1 MIYLQGVRREVGT
14 HAKLL
19 NKVAN
24 TTIYSPS
31 PTNNADDLVNSFTR
45 ESSSDLEIT
54 NPVIPEERSSF
65 QKKPASSLL
74 LESERRMR
82 IRSSGVVSN
91 INGASETVVSSLKE
105 SVGHTEIEVAAG
117 AFLGLIVSLFL
128 SPYL

>member
-1 MIYLQGVRREVGT
+1 MGT

-31 PTNNADDLVNSFTR
+31 STNNADDLVKTYTR
-45 ESSSDLEIT
+45 ESSSDIEIT
-54 NPVIPEERSSF
+54 DPVIPEERSSF
-65 QKKPASSLL
+65 QKRLASSLL
-74 LESERRMR
+74 LESDRQIRRT
-82 IRSSGVVSN
+82 SSGVVSN
-91 INGASETVVSSLKE
+91 VNGASETVVSSLKE